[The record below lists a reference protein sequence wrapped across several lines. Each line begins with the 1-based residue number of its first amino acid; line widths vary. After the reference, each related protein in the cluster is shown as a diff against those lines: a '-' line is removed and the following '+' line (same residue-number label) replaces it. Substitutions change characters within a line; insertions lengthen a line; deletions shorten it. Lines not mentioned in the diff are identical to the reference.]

1 MNDTSDSSAPPP
13 DAGDLAR
20 RFMDLWQ
27 TQVQAMATDPE
38 VADAVRRWTALW
50 TGQGLSGP
58 SARPMADGLQP
69 GYAPGGAASSSS
81 APASPYS
88 AGHDGDS
95 ERYRKQQQG
104 RPTAG
109 AAPAAPVSERGG
121 DDLALILRELRR
133 LEERIARLEARLE
146 RDGGEP
152 EDPAR
157 RPGGGKSRSGR
168 RS

>member
-1 MNDTSDSSAPPP
+1 MTDSADSSSPPP

-27 TQVQAMATDPE
+27 SQVQAMATDPE
-38 VADAVRRWTALW
+38 VTDAMRRWTALW
-50 TGQGLSGP
+50 TGQGFAAP
-58 SARPMADGLQP
+58 PARPMADGLQP
-69 GYAPGGAASSSS
+69 GYGPGAAAASSS
-81 APASPYS
+81 AAASPYS

-95 ERYRKQQQG
+95 ERYRKQQG

-133 LEERIARLEARLE
+133 LEERIARLEERLE

-152 EDPAR
+152 EGPAR